1 VNRARLDPS
10 NLGLPPIIG
19 RIDTEILPLVLAF
32 NEAGMETFAS
42 CAGHGGAFSPYVAF
56 HATLSQVQYIEQGLR
71 DAFAFG
77 LLHHEWA
84 IMGRIEGPER
94 HSFDLRI
101 WWTQSDIRDC
111 LALKSRWL
119 ASDFR
124 AIGTLVLGLMSGNHR
139 TDEYH
144 ERQEKEHQRNTGLS
158 AIARTSRRIT
168 QSRRAWVPAM
178 RTHAGFWRN
187 LFGTIRADC
196 RNHRLPPYALMA
208 KIFTTKHPQQIID
221 PEKTHHI
228 RPWDASAQAAAWIWL
243 EAHPGGYVR
252 ILLDATFSPVL
263 LLYLQ
268 DAGNGR
274 SA

>member
-42 CAGHGGAFSPYVAF
+42 CSGHGGAFFPYVSF
-56 HATLSQVQYIEQGLR
+56 CATLSQVQHIEQGLR

-77 LLHHEWA
+77 LLHHEWT
-84 IMGRIEGPER
+84 IMGMIEGPGQY
-94 HSFDLRI
+94 HFDLRI
-101 WWTQSDIRDC
+101 WWTESDIRDC
-111 LALKSRWL
+111 LALKHGWL

-187 LFGTIRADC
+187 LFRTIRTDC
-196 RNHRLPPYALMA
+196 RNHRLPPYALLA
-208 KIFTTKHPQQIID
+208 EIFGTKDSAID
-221 PEKTHHI
+221 TKTYHI
-228 RPWDASAQAAAWIWL
+228 RPWDTSTQDEAWIWQ
-243 EAHPGGYVR
+243 EAHPGGYLR
-252 ILLDATFSPVL
+252 ILLDGALSPVL
-263 LLYLQ
+263 FFYGPRSQ
-268 DAGNGR
+268 DE
-274 SA
+274 SPS